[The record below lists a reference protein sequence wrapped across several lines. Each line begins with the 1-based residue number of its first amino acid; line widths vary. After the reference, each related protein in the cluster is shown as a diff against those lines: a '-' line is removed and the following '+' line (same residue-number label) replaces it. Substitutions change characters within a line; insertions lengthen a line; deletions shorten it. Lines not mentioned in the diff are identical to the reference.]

1 METAL
6 GLAFVNLSGDAPP
19 LREWLGDIL
28 VALEEYLPAL
38 ETPGS
43 LVAAHRKTYQP
54 AADWKVLVEHGRS
67 VDSPPRPLLRLG
79 AAALPCSARL
89 RPLLPAGRRT
99 SFARQRGRR
108 RPVRRLPR
116 RRRSASQASGSNRQ
130 ELSRVLPPARG
141 APRAVRRLGRRRA

>member
-43 LVAAHRKTYQP
+43 LVAAHRKTYKP
-54 AADWKVLVEHGRS
+54 ATDWKVLVEHGRN
-67 VDSPPRPLLRLG
+67 VDSPLSLCGPLLRPG
-79 AAALPCSARL
+79 AAALPPCSARL
-89 RPLLPAGRRT
+89 RPLLPASRRT
-99 SFARQRGRR
+99 A
-108 RPVRRLPR
+108 
-116 RRRSASQASGSNRQ
+116 A
-130 ELSRVLPPARG
+130 
-141 APRAVRRLGRRRA
+141 